1 MTTTSIVKQK
11 PYRVRVGRME
21 ELFITITAARQF
33 ARDLVKNH
41 DHRGVAIYCQ
51 LITGEWVK
59 FESVE
64 RELSIEEKQSLNRRA
79 SDVVDSMKS
88 TRTERNGLVQ
98 KRTGERRTPYGI
110 RKINVY
116 N

>member
-1 MTTTSIVKQK
+1 MDKLTNTIVKNK

-59 FESVE
+59 YEEVK
-64 RELSIEEKQSLNRRA
+64 RDLSIEEKQMLGRRA
-79 SDVVDSMKS
+79 TDRIQANQDSFPNKRMI
-88 TRTERNGLVQ
+88 RTQYGT
-98 KRTGERRTPYGI
+98 KRVF
-110 RKINVY
+110 N
-116 N
+116 